1 MSRVITFS
9 IQYPSYHS
17 RKGERTLFIEK
28 VWASLVDQQ
37 IAFPE
42 FWEEWYNLNCAYD
55 FDGNGF
61 SNTTIEPKHH
71 TIRAGKRYKAG
82 MKVSPRF
89 WSGKPYA
96 SKQITFAPDIEIKKV
111 FDFEIKVEGEDVCI
125 FIDNYPLYQEG
136 EDVVTGLYELN
147 ELAKNDGLTIE
158 DFKSWFKWPKAFS
171 GQIIAWNQNI
181 IYNGE

>member
-1 MSRVITFS
+1 MSRVLTFS
-9 IQYPSYHS
+9 TAYPSYHP
-17 RKGERTLFIEK
+17 KAGEPTLFIEK

-42 FWEEWYNLNCAYD
+42 FWEGWYNLNCAYD

-71 TIRAGKRYKAG
+71 TVRAGKRYKAG

-111 FDFEIKVEGEDVCI
+111 FDFEIDIDEGLPSVYI
-125 FIDNYPLYQEG
+125 N
-136 EDVVTGLYELN
+136 GLLKQDLE
-147 ELAKNDGLTIE
+147 ELAKNDGLTVE
-158 DFKSWFKWPKAFS
+158 DLKAWFKWPTTFS
-171 GQIIAWNQNI
+171 GQILTWSDRIT
-181 IYNGE
+181 Y